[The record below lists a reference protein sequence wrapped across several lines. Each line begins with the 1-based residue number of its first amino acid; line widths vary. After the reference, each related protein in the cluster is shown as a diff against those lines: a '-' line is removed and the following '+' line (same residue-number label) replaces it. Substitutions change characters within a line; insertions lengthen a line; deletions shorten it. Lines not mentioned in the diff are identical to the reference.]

1 MCVISRLPQ
10 TSDAKRV
17 GDSSNIVCH
26 LADTG
31 RRLRYY
37 GRVRKK
43 IESEAIFRLCSEYT
57 LRMSRQIYDPVCK
70 MTDYCCDVAYS
81 QDAAGQK

>member
-1 MCVISRLPQ
+1 MIMCVISRLPQ

-17 GDSSNIVCH
+17 GDSSNIVCR

-37 GRVRKK
+37 ERVRKK
-43 IESEAIFRLCSEYT
+43 IESEAILALVGIHIT
-57 LRMSRQIYDPVCK
+57 
-70 MTDYCCDVAYS
+70 DVAT
-81 QDAAGQK
+81 GI